1 MKARAAVLVSLL
13 VGLVTSHLSSPAT
26 VDPLIEFTYTDG
38 HWAPDSTPEVQECGY
53 YLLIRGTITHSG
65 GFRPGA
71 SVRLVGDTVAAAVNL
86 YRASFFDQ
94 RDARRARWTLRV
106 GALDART
113 YQVSVAVGGS
123 LPVRREA
130 KLSFQQEGCAP

>member
-1 MKARAAVLVSLL
+1 MKVCALFLLLLAVGPLP
-13 VGLVTSHLSSPAT
+13 TYRNSPAAT
-26 VDPLIEFTYTDG
+26 DPLIEFTYTDEP
-38 HWAPDSTPEVQECGY
+38 WAQDSAADVQQCGY
-53 YLLIRGTITHSG
+53 YILIRGTIAHSG

-71 SVRLVGDTVAAAVNL
+71 SVRLFGDTVAAAVNL